1 MRIFTGGTYCFAMNY
16 FSECTRSPLA
26 LGLYNRL
33 FIDSLGFMGVNKLK
47 GTSNYL
53 AEIKKN
59 IETDSQFFLK
69 FLYDK
74 RSILLVIMRT

>member
-1 MRIFTGGTYCFAMNY
+1 MNY

-53 AEIKKN
+53 AEIQK
-59 IETDSQFFLK
+59 TLTLTLRFF
-69 FLYDK
+69 
-74 RSILLVIMRT
+74 